1 MFDGKNFL
9 GGPTV
14 NITRLLPVLLKRN
27 YEIDVLCFYINSHP
41 NADYLNTKGIKCH
54 FRQQSLMSYKS
65 VPWILKKIEEINP
78 DIFIPDVSTQG
89 LIAGKWLT
97 IKGVKVIN
105 TLRGNDDLNWGKA
118 IFFSRQGKWQSS
130 AIVCVNEFLENKLK
144 TKLNIEIPTIV
155 IPSGVL
161 KSNHISNQLTENIRI
176 VYSGRFVNN
185 PKNVDKILDLF
196 LKLAKENLGL
206 EFSLI
211 GSGKEKSNLQSRIDE
226 LGYDERIKIY
236 RLLKDE
242 EYKEFLS
249 KHHIIVLLSDHEGTP
264 GAIMDG
270 MSCGLVPVVSN
281 TDGIEKLVINN
292 ENGFVV
298 DHKTNAPFKKVMELL
313 KNDDLRI
320 EFSKNAIDHISKRY
334 SIDICA
340 NQWER
345 LLGDLQV
352 KRHHRFKRPIFYK
365 LPKKSNLLK
374 EHLTAS
380 NINIFKYRLKQILG
394 WE

>member
-1 MFDGKNFL
+1 MFDGKGFS
-9 GGPTV
+9 GGPTI
-14 NITRLLPVLLKRN
+14 NLTRLLPVLFSRG
-27 YEIDVLCFYINSHP
+27 YRIDLLCFYINSHP
-41 NADYLNTKGIKCH
+41 NASLLEAKGIKCH
-54 FRQQSLMSYKS
+54 YKKQSLMSYRI

-78 DIFIPDVSTQG
+78 DIFIPDISTQG

-97 IKGVKVIN
+97 KNGIKVIN
-105 TLRGNDDLNWGKA
+105 SLRGNDDLNWGKA
-118 IFFSRQGKWQSS
+118 IFFSRRGKWQSS

-144 TKLNIEIPTIV
+144 TKLNLEIPSIV

-161 KSNHISNQLTENIRI
+161 KSNHISNQLTKNIKI

-196 LKLAKENLGL
+196 LKLAKENLEI

-211 GSGKEKSNLQSRIDE
+211 GSGNEKYNLQQKIDE
-226 LGYDERIKIY
+226 SGYNKRIKIY
-236 RLLKDE
+236 KPLKNG
-242 EYKEFLS
+242 EYKEFLAQ
-249 KHHIIVLLSDHEGTP
+249 HQIIVLLSDHEGTP

-281 TDGIEKLVINN
+281 TEGIEKLVINN

-298 DHKTNAPFKKVMELL
+298 DNKTNAPFKKIIELL
-313 KNDDLRI
+313 RNNDLRI
-320 EFSKNAIDHISKRY
+320 EFSNTAIDHISQRY
-334 SIDICA
+334 DIDICA